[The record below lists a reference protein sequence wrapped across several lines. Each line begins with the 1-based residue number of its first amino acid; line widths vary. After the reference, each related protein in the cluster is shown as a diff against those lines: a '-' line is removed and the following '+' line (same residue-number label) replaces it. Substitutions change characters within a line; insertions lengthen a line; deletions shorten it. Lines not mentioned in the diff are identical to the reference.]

1 MPYKNNIL
9 YRKQKLIQLLHA
21 IEMHEESIIEALYQ
35 DFKKPA
41 FEAVITETAYI
52 ITELRDT
59 IKNIE
64 KWAKP
69 KRVWPSLLNFPSTDL
84 IYKEPYGKV
93 LIIAPWNYPFQLAFS
108 PLIAAIAAGN
118 QVVLK
123 PSEIS
128 LNTSQIISKIIH
140 ECFEDTHVS
149 CVEGGVEKAEALLKE
164 HWDYIF
170 FTGSVA
176 VGHIIAQAAAK
187 HLTPVTLEL
196 GGKSPCIIDESADL
210 ALAAKRIVWG
220 KFLNAGQTCI
230 APDYVIIHNTIKMRF
245 IELLQKEITEF
256 YGSNP
261 EESLDFARI
270 INAKNWDRL
279 KSYLNGAN
287 IVIGGVSRF
296 EDLYIAPTI
305 VLEPEWNS
313 LLMKEEIFGPIL
325 PIIGY
330 DSAVDIEQL
339 LKKHTNPLAFYIF
352 TKKKSFAKDLILKHA
367 FGGGCIND
375 TLIHFTNK
383 KLPFG
388 GIGTSGMGAY
398 HGKLSF
404 DLFTHFKPVISRGNW
419 LDIPIRYAPYKG
431 KMGWIKMVIKWLS

>member
-1 MPYKNNIL
+1 MSYKSNIN

-21 IEMHEESIIEALYQ
+21 IELHEESIIEALYQ

-52 ITELRDT
+52 LNELRDT

-69 KRVWPSLLNFPSTDL
+69 KRVWPSLLNFPSTDV

-128 LNTSQIISKIIH
+128 LNTSQIISKIIL
-140 ECFEDTHVS
+140 ECFEVNHVI
-149 CVEGGVEKAEALLKE
+149 CVEGGVEKAEELLKE
-164 HWDYIF
+164 RWDYIF

-176 VGHIIAQAAAK
+176 VGHIIAQKAAK

-210 ALAAKRIVWG
+210 PLAAKRIVWG
-220 KFLNAGQTCI
+220 KFINAGQTCI
-230 APDYVIIHNTIKMRF
+230 APDYVIVHTSIKMRF
-245 IELLQKEITEF
+245 IELLRKEITEF
-256 YGSNP
+256 YGNNP
-261 EESLDFARI
+261 EESADYARI
-270 INAKNWDRL
+270 INAKNWERL
-279 KSYLNGAN
+279 KSYLNDTN
-287 IVIGGVSRF
+287 IVIGGDCNI

-305 VLEPEWNS
+305 VLEPDWNS

-325 PIIGY
+325 PVIEY
-330 DSAVDIEQL
+330 KSVMDIEKL
-339 LKKHTNPLAFYIF
+339 LNKNPNPLAFYIF
-352 TKKKSFAKDLILKHA
+352 TKKKSFAKDLILKHP

-383 KLPFG
+383 NLPFG
-388 GIGTSGMGAY
+388 GIGNSGIGAY
-398 HGKLSF
+398 HGQLSF
-404 DLFTHFKPVISRGNW
+404 NLFTHLKPVIRRGNW

-431 KMGWIKMVIKWLS
+431 KISWIRMVFKWLS